1 MLHII
6 ALHEHGSSNPLGV
19 DTNVDRLPISPYFL
33 FKDRVTFA
41 AIALLLIFLVAFI
54 PNALGHRDNYL
65 EANPLV
71 TPSRI
76 VPEWYLLPFYAILR
90 RIPNKLLGVVAI
102 LLALL
107 VLLILPLRDTGRT
120 RGARFRP
127 ATRIIFWVLV
137 VVFFLLLYIGACHV
151 ASPWIELGR
160 GGRMVYFGYFVVL
173 VPLAGIVDNSLAD
186 LSEHPKPKGFSGQQT
201 NNKVLE

>member
-102 LLALL
+102 LLALQ
-107 VLLILPLRDTGRT
+107 
-120 RGARFRP
+120 
-127 ATRIIFWVLV
+127 
-137 VVFFLLLYIGACHV
+137 FF
-151 ASPWIELGR
+151 
-160 GGRMVYFGYFVVL
+160 
-173 VPLAGIVDNSLAD
+173 
-186 LSEHPKPKGFSGQQT
+186 
-201 NNKVLE
+201 

>member
-1 MLHII
+1 
-6 ALHEHGSSNPLGV
+6 V

-41 AIALLLIFLVAFI
+41 AIGFLLIFLVAFT
-54 PNALGHRDNYL
+54 PNALGHRDNYI

-90 RIPNKLLGVVAI
+90 RIPNKLLGVLAM
-102 LLALL
+102 LFALL
-107 VLLILPLRDTGRT
+107 ILLILPITDTGRT

-127 ATRIIFWVLV
+127 AIRLVFWGFVS
-137 VVFFLLLYIGACHV
+137 VFFILLYIGACHV
-151 ASPWIELGR
+151 ARPWIELGQITTIL
-160 GGRMVYFGYFVVL
+160 YFGFFVFF
-173 VPLAGIVDNSLAD
+173 VPIAGIVDNTLAD
-186 LSEHPKPKGFSGQQT
+186 LRT
-201 NNKVLE
+201 TADLEE